1 MLDTPEFYK
10 HSGRLGSAPIVVP
23 LVGIVAGFVLALAYA
38 YADVYIPIAGY
49 VSFIL
54 TLVFAVGVGYSLSTA
69 ARIAKCRSTGFLHLT
84 GFLIGLLAL
93 YFAWVAFLF
102 VLYRRYASSGDEL
115 GLINTLLSPAVVWEI
130 ACAIGEEGWYSMRG
144 GPIKGT
150 ILWVFW
156 GIEALVVV
164 FCVTALSSTGIAD
177 KVFCERC
184 HRWCKT
190 TKDFMRLLVPN
201 NDDLLTRFSSGQI
214 DAMAEMPA
222 AHDAVSPYMRVD
234 VDRCESCQ
242 DTATWRALMITHE
255 RTKAGK
261 LEEKDEAIVA
271 PLLLTTD
278 RLRQLEEY
286 AAREPVEPTS
296 GGDDEATEEEAR
308 TTDEEARTTN
318 DAETE
323 PAGEKTEAGEVAGAE
338 TDDPYTEAQDL
349 GSDTE
354 LMTHDSDPITDGY
367 ESIGDDD
374 GFGDSDIYDEK
385 DR

>member
-1 MLDTPEFYK
+1 MLDTPEVYK
-10 HSGRLGSAPIVVP
+10 HSGRLGSAPIVVS

-93 YFAWVAFLF
+93 YFAWVTFLF
-102 VLYRRYASSGDEL
+102 VLLRQGESSEAKISLVD
-115 GLINTLLSPAVVWEI
+115 ILLNPAVVWEI
-130 ACAIGEEGWYSMRG
+130 ARAIGEEGWYSMRG
-144 GPIKGT
+144 GLIKGT

-164 FCVTALSSTGIAD
+164 IGITALAPTGIAD
-177 KVFCERC
+177 QVFCERC

-190 TKDFMRLLVPN
+190 TKNFMRLMVPK
-201 NDDLLTRFSSGQI
+201 NDDLLARFSSGQI

-242 DTATWRALMITHE
+242 DTATWRASLVTHE
-255 RTKAGK
+255 RTKEGK
-261 LEEKDEAIVA
+261 IEEKNQDMVA
-271 PLLLTTD
+271 PLLLTPN
-278 RLRQLEEY
+278 RLGQLEQY
-286 AAREPVEPTS
+286 AAREPIEPPSEEGEEASEVVVER
-296 GGDDEATEEEAR
+296 ATEEGAR
-308 TTDEEARTTN
+308 PTDEE
-318 DAETE
+318 
-323 PAGEKTEAGEVAGAE
+323 TEAVGAE
-338 TDDPYTEAQDL
+338 IDEPYTEADDV

-354 LMTHDSDPITDGY
+354 LMTHDPEPMTDEYG
-367 ESIGDDD
+367 SIDDD
-374 GFGDSDIYDEK
+374 GIEDSEIYDEK
-385 DR
+385 GR